1 MAAGVSA
8 PAIVDSR
15 LPGEE
20 SFRFRHRQ
28 AVVVGIADPPSSNL
42 NDRNRGLPT
51 RATEPPT
58 ISGFDMHRE
67 GELVSMLTNSIC
79 HDV

>member
-8 PAIVDSR
+8 PCVVDSR
-15 LPGEE
+15 LSGQE

-42 NDRNRGLPT
+42 NDQNPGNQPGLDDRRRST
-51 RATEPPT
+51 GLTGIEK
-58 ISGFDMHRE
+58 GNW
-67 GELVSMLTNSIC
+67 LVC
-79 HDV
+79 